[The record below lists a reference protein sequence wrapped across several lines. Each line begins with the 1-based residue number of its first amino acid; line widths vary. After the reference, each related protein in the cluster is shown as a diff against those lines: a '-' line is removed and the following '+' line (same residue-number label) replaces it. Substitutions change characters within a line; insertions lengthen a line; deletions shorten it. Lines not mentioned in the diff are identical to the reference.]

1 MTFNLWTMI
10 VAIVALCYISEM
22 YKARLKAN
30 RPNAKDSDQIS
41 ELVRSVDRLEE
52 RMANVETII
61 LDQEKRNVLFAEEK

>member
-1 MTFNLWTMI
+1 MI
-10 VAIVALCYISEM
+10 VAIVALGVISEM

-30 RPNAKDSDQIS
+30 RPNAKDSEQIS

>member
-10 VAIVALCYISEM
+10 VAIVALGVFREM

-30 RPNAKDSDQIS
+30 RPNAKDSEQIS

>member
-1 MTFNLWTMI
+1 MNFNLWTMI
-10 VAIVALCYISEM
+10 VAIVALGVISEM

-30 RPNAKDSDQIS
+30 RPSTKDSEQITD
-41 ELVRSVDRLEE
+41 LARSVDRLEE

>member
-10 VAIVALCYISEM
+10 VAIVALGVISEM

-30 RPNAKDSDQIS
+30 RPNAKDSEQIS